1 VRWFTAFIRLGE
13 ARRTL
18 LVSISEIMGG
28 SFKMK
33 LLTAVLVY
41 VLAQLVILGAPLPAQ
56 TDPAKLLVGQ
66 WEGQVETP
74 RNQERVLTINSV
86 APKNGGWVAEGRFGI
101 PPAKGEPVTINIS
114 SQDGKLVLE
123 FEATAQ
129 VNNPWRL
136 TLVNET
142 QLEGTGNFVVGRKTV
157 DRRATFQKVEQK

>member
-1 VRWFTAFIRLGE
+1 
-13 ARRTL
+13 
-18 LVSISEIMGG
+18 
-28 SFKMK
+28 MK
-33 LLTAVLVY
+33 LLTVVLVY
-41 VLAQLVILGAPLPAQ
+41 ILAQLVLLGAPALAQ

-66 WEGQVETP
+66 WEGQVESP

-86 APKNGGWVAEGRFGI
+86 AAKNGGWVAEGRFGI
-101 PPAKGEPVTINIS
+101 PPGEGGPVTINIS

-129 VNNPWRL
+129 VHNPWRL

-157 DRRATFQKVEQK
+157 DRRAKFQKAQQK